1 MIGDNKE
8 EGEELEEKMKSL
20 RNGDTEFRFQED
32 NIKSFSQK
40 SSQEDQKSERNCDEE
55 NPR

>member
-40 SSQEDQKSERNCDEE
+40 SSQEDQKSERICEE
-55 NPR
+55 NLR